1 MEKDR
6 FSATRFDLGRLT
18 PAELYALE
26 RNARRERAEAMGR
39 VLVEGPGKLAAA
51 LARAGSAIA
60 EALRGGM
67 RHA

>member
-1 MEKDR
+1 MEKNR
-6 FSATRFDLGRLT
+6 YPLQ

-26 RNARRERAEAMGR
+26 RNARRERAEAVGR
-39 VLVEGPGKLAAA
+39 LLVEGTGKLGAA

-60 EALRGGM
+60 DALRGGM